1 MFIIKQLNYKAQ
13 PADFDRVPKL
23 LIQNNNDKNQ
33 LQGFMA
39 CQMMEALDVLNWEYV
54 GVKQIQTDVFAFSRR
69 IWIRKHLE
77 VEKRHLLPLSE
88 INVYSAIN
96 YFIVNRMSGGI

>member
-23 LIQNNNDKNQ
+23 IIQNNNDKSQ

-39 CQMMEALDVLNWEYV
+39 CQMMEALDVLN
-54 GVKQIQTDVFAFSRR
+54 
-69 IWIRKHLE
+69 
-77 VEKRHLLPLSE
+77 
-88 INVYSAIN
+88 
-96 YFIVNRMSGGI
+96 